1 MPLERREDLSES
13 WSKHDKTVDQTREF
27 HALYLKAVN
36 HPIRRAIL
44 EILNQKPM
52 TKDEIFELL
61 KKQDI
66 LNEKDMLKYHLDFL
80 EKGYCIE
87 KISDQ
92 QTNKTLYKI
101 TQEGTVVDYF
111 DK

>member
-13 WSKHDKTVDQTREF
+13 WSKHDKTADQTREF

-44 EILNQKPM
+44 EIVNQKPM
-52 TKDEIFELL
+52 TEEELL
-61 KKQDI
+61 EILKEQDI

-80 EKGYCIE
+80 EKGYCIK
-87 KISDQ
+87 KINDQ
-92 QTNKTLYKI
+92 QTKKILYKI
-101 TQEGTVVDYF
+101 TQEGTVVDYL

>member
-13 WSKHDKTVDQTREF
+13 WSKHEKTADETREF
-27 HALYLKAVN
+27 HTLYLKAVN
-36 HPIRRAIL
+36 HPIRHAIL
-44 EILNQKPM
+44 EIVNQKPM

-61 KKQDI
+61 KKQDL

-80 EKGYCIE
+80 EKGHCIE

-92 QTNKTLYKI
+92 QTKKILYKI
-101 TQEGTVVDYF
+101 TQEGTVVDYL

>member
-13 WSKHDKTVDQTREF
+13 WSKNDKTDDQTRDF

-44 EILNQKPM
+44 EIINQKPL
-52 TKDEIFELL
+52 TEEELFVIL
-61 KKQDI
+61 KERDI
-66 LNEKDMLKYHLDFL
+66 LNELTMLKYHLDFL
-80 EKGYCIE
+80 EKGYCL
-87 KISDQ
+87 KKMVDQ

-101 TQEGTVVDYF
+101 TQEGTVVDYLE
-111 DK
+111 K

>member
-13 WSKHDKTVDQTREF
+13 WSKHEKTADETREF

-36 HPIRRAIL
+36 HPIRHAIL
-44 EILNQKPM
+44 EIVNQKPM
-52 TKDEIFELL
+52 IMDEIFELL
-61 KKQDI
+61 KKQDL
-66 LNEKDMLKYHLDFL
+66 LNEKDILKYHLDFL
-80 EKGYCIE
+80 EKGHCIE

-92 QTNKTLYKI
+92 QTKKILYKI
-101 TQEGTVVDYF
+101 TQEGTVVDYL